1 MSLTGIFDIGK
12 SALFASQQ
20 ALGVTGHNIANVK
33 TPGYSRQ
40 EAILSE
46 RRPVDGKPGQVG
58 TGVQVAEIRR
68 HIDQFV
74 ERSLVISRGQLGQ
87 YDAAR
92 GALAHVEQ
100 TVAPSTDTAVTASL
114 DDFFRA
120 VQDVATNPADSVARS
135 VLLAKGGNLATHL
148 NRTADDLDR
157 QRQQLDGQ
165 IQQVIDDANA
175 LTSRIAQLN
184 LDITRAEA
192 SGQNANDLRDQRG
205 LLVSNLGELL
215 EISTIED
222 ETGHLQVFAG
232 RGQVLVNLGTS
243 HPLVGVPNAGNAGL
257 VDVHYDGGVG
267 PTSDMTSLIGSGR
280 LKGLLDVRDQAI
292 PGAQT
297 ALDTLASTL
306 VTQVNNQHRLGFGI
320 DGSTG
325 LNFFSPA
332 GTTAR
337 TVAVGLTDWRQ
348 IAASSTAAGVPGNNA
363 NALALGA
370 IQTTSQ
376 AALGGTTLGAYASN
390 LISSV
395 GSQTR
400 AAERDLE
407 AQEIVQERLEA
418 RRAEVSG
425 VSLDEELVN
434 MLQQERAFQAASK
447 LIVTADE
454 MLQTLLGLKR

>member
-68 HIDQFV
+68 HVDQFV
-74 ERSLVISRGQLGQ
+74 EHSLIVSRGQLGQ
-87 YDAAR
+87 YDASR
-92 GALAHVEQ
+92 GALTHVER
-100 TVAPSTDTAVTASL
+100 TVAPSADAAVTASL

-120 VQDVATNPADSVARS
+120 VQDVATNPADSVART
-135 VLLAKGGNLATHL
+135 VLLAKGGHLATHL

-157 QRQQLDGQ
+157 QRQQLDDQ
-165 IQQVIDDANA
+165 IQQVIDDANS

-184 LDITRAEA
+184 LDINRAEA
-192 SGQNANDLRDQRG
+192 SGQQANDLRDQRG
-205 LLVSNLGELL
+205 LLVNNLGELID
-215 EISTIED
+215 ISTIED
-222 ETGHLQVFAG
+222 ERGHLQVFAG
-232 RGQVLVNLGTS
+232 RGQVLVDLGTS
-243 HPLVGVPNAGNAGL
+243 RQLVGVANAGNSGL
-257 VDVHYDGGVG
+257 LDVHYDGGVG

-280 LKGLLDVRDQAI
+280 LKGLLDVRDQTI
-292 PGAQT
+292 PGTQT

-306 VTQVNNQHRLGFGI
+306 VTQVNQQHQLGFGL

-325 LNFFSPA
+325 LNFFSA
-332 GTTAR
+332 GGTTAR

-370 IQTTSQ
+370 IQTSSQ
-376 AALGGTTLGAYASN
+376 AALGGATLGAHASS
-390 LISSV
+390 LVSSI
-395 GSQTR
+395 GTQAR
-400 AAERDLE
+400 AAERDLQ
-407 AQEIVQERLEA
+407 AQEIVQERLES